1 MILFVSADGKVE
13 FAGFL
18 FLQNFNFLSIIIL
31 TMNKRLVKQ
40 ILYGAGYLA
49 VLFLIVFLV
58 YLIWLKPAPTCFDN
72 KQNQGETGIDC
83 GGPCPP
89 CEIKT
94 LVPLESSWIKYF
106 SSDSQTI
113 IAAEIK
119 NSNLNWGA
127 NSFSYTFDV
136 YGENGIKIKSF
147 TKNSFIYGGE
157 IKYLIEPI
165 EVDSKNIAD
174 VKISFS
180 NINWKSAE
188 EFPRPIIQLREVKTE
203 SAIQD
208 SGGVTVGGFI
218 TNNNAFP
225 LSRARIIGFLLNQN
239 NVQISASKTE
249 LENIPAF
256 EEKSFK
262 INFPKNIS
270 LITAPAQTTPLYNF
284 TRDLTIGSKGEDV
297 KKLQEFLKNEG
308 FFERETTNYFG
319 SVTKNA
325 LIQYQKKINISPAS
339 GILNSKTRNYINSL
353 KPTTPITPKINL
365 TEIDPSKTKIYVEAL
380 R

>member
-1 MILFVSADGKVE
+1 MILFASADGKVE

-40 ILYGAGYLA
+40 IFYGAGYLA
-49 VLFLIVFLV
+49 VFFLAVILV
-58 YLIWLKPAPTCFDN
+58 YFIWLKPAPTCLDN

-89 CEIKT
+89 CEIRT
-94 LVPLESSWIKYF
+94 LTPLESSWIKYF
-106 SSDSQTI
+106 SSDNQTI
-113 IAAEIK
+113 IAVEIK
-119 NSNLNWGA
+119 NSNLNWGTD
-127 NSFSYTFDV
+127 SFSYTFNI

-174 VKISFS
+174 IKISFS

-188 EFPRPIIQLREVKTE
+188 EFPKPVIQLREVKTE

-208 SGGVTVGGFI
+208 SSGVIVSGFI

-225 LSRARIIGFLLNQN
+225 LSKARIIGFLLNQN

-249 LENIPAF
+249 LENVPAF
-256 EEKSFK
+256 EEKPFK

-270 LITAPAQTTPLYNF
+270 LITAPAQTTSLYNF

-297 KKLQEFLKNEG
+297 KKLQQFLKDQGLFN
-308 FFERETTNYFG
+308 REVTDYFG
-319 SVTKNA
+319 SITKNA
-325 LIQYQKKINISPAS
+325 LIEYQKKVNISPAS
-339 GILNSKTRNYINSL
+339 GSFGPKTRNYINSL
-353 KPTTPITPKINL
+353 KPAAPTTPKINL

-380 R
+380 Q

>member
-1 MILFVSADGKVE
+1 MILVPSGTGKVG

-31 TMNKRLVKQ
+31 TMNKHLIKQ
-40 ILYGAGYLA
+40 VLYGAGYLA
-49 VLFLIVFLV
+49 VLFLIVFLI

-72 KQNQGETGIDC
+72 KQNQAEIGIDC
-83 GGPCPP
+83 GGPCSP

-94 LVPLESSWIKYF
+94 LTPLESSWIKYF
-106 SSDSQTI
+106 SSDSQTV
-113 IAAEIK
+113 IATEIK
-119 NSNLNWGA
+119 NSNPNWGA
-127 NSFSYTFDV
+127 DSFSYTFDI

-147 TKNSFIYGGE
+147 TKNSFIYSGE

-165 EVDSKNIAD
+165 EVYSKDITD
-174 VKISFS
+174 IKISFS

-188 EFPRPIIQLREVKTE
+188 EFSKPVVQLREVETE

-208 SGGVTVGGFI
+208 GGGVIVSGFI

-225 LSRARIIGFLLNQN
+225 LSKARIIGFLLNKSD
-239 NVQISASKTE
+239 VQISASKTE
-249 LENIPAF
+249 MENIKAF

-270 LITAPAQTTPLYNF
+270 LITAPAQMTPLYNF

-297 KKLQEFLKNEG
+297 KKLQEFLKEQG
-308 FFERETTNYFG
+308 FLNRETTDYFG
-319 SVTKNA
+319 SITKNA
-325 LIQYQKKINISPAS
+325 LIQYQKKVNISPAS
-339 GILNSKTRNYINSL
+339 GYFGAKTRNYINSL
-353 KPTTPITPKINL
+353 KPSAPTTPKINL